1 MNYKWPL
8 INDNIIQEDKEHLA
22 NFILNSNRFTNGPKV
37 AEFEKVWSDWLGT
50 KYSVMVN
57 SGASANYITS
67 AIIRELKGSTGEII
81 VPPIGWV
88 SDISSVVNTGF
99 TPVFVD
105 VDMRTMAISYE
116 NIKAAINENTKA
128 IVLVHVLGF
137 NGINKKII
145 DLANEFNLI
154 LVEDC
159 CESPGT
165 TYNAQHTGTYGD
177 MSCFSFYYGHHMT
190 TIEGGMICTND
201 EQIYQLARMFRS
213 HGMTREASKETR
225 LKYEK
230 PDINPLFTFAVA
242 GYNMRSTE
250 INAVLGLK
258 QIKRLDHNIKIRSAN
273 LKTWLANLDPN
284 LYYVDFDTEGNSNFA
299 LPLILSPTNLRIEQ
313 TYKILKD
320 ESIEYRIG
328 TAGGGNQA
336 RQPYLENFEYNIVG
350 ELENSN
356 YIHNKGL
363 YIGNHS
369 DITSAQIIDLCKRLN
384 NV

>member
-1 MNYKWPL
+1 LKKCGL
-8 INDNIIQEDKEHLA
+8 IGLEPNI
-22 NFILNSNRFTNGPKV
+22 
-37 AEFEKVWSDWLGT
+37 
-50 KYSVMVN
+50 
-57 SGASANYITS
+57 
-67 AIIRELKGSTGEII
+67 GEII

-116 NIKAAINENTKA
+116 KIKAAINENTKA
-128 IVLVHVLGF
+128 IVLVHTLGF
-137 NGINKKII
+137 NGINEKII
-145 DLANEFNLI
+145 DLANEFGLLLI
-154 LVEDC
+154 EDC

-165 TYNAQHTGTYGD
+165 TYNGRRVGTYGD

-258 QIKRLDHNIKIRSAN
+258 QINRLDRNIKIRSAN
-273 LKTWLANLDPN
+273 LKTWLENLDPD
-284 LYYVDFDTEGNSNFA
+284 LYYVDFNTEGNSNFA
-299 LPLILSPTNLRIEQ
+299 LPLILSSTNLRIEQ
-313 TYKILKD
+313 VCEILKD
-320 ESIEYRIG
+320 ENIEYRIG

-356 YIHNKGL
+356 YIHNNGL

-369 DITSAQIIDLCKRLN
+369 DITPVQIIDLCKRLN